1 MRITFG
7 KLVRRYVYDVRLGE
21 RKVSALYL
29 GDKKIWPTLSDTVY
43 SCVLDVAAVEGAAP
57 WAYWL
62 HALDAVGK
70 LGASAECYMKLT
82 AGGREYML
90 GSTFGGWYP
99 AEYDGRATVVFGDNG
114 PLWEKLQPGDVVT
127 VQLRV
132 PGRESGRMATVTG
145 TAAEMMFSLP
155 WLPGTG
161 LAFTVGKGQKR
172 TNAHWEFSV
181 VGQGSG
187 TLHIEGQSVIEGH
200 HRGDW
205 SMAVYAREMKVHR
218 PLRFVWDD
226 AYATGDAGVLMRVV
240 SHNGGTTVSGC
251 RLLWPGFTTT
261 LRLKVAAVTRH
272 G

>member
-1 MRITFG
+1 MRVTFG

-29 GDKKIWPTLSDTVY
+29 GDKKIWPTLRDTVY
-43 SCVLDVAAVEGAAP
+43 SCVLDVAAVEGALD

-127 VQLRV
+127 VQV
-132 PGRESGRMATVTG
+132 
-145 TAAEMMFSLP
+145 
-155 WLPGTG
+155 
-161 LAFTVGKGQKR
+161 
-172 TNAHWEFSV
+172 
-181 VGQGSG
+181 
-187 TLHIEGQSVIEGH
+187 
-200 HRGDW
+200 
-205 SMAVYAREMKVHR
+205 
-218 PLRFVWDD
+218 
-226 AYATGDAGVLMRVV
+226 RVV
-240 SHNGGTTVSGC
+240 SPEVLLTV
-251 RLLWPGFTTT
+251 
-261 LRLKVAAVTRH
+261 
-272 G
+272 

>member
-43 SCVLDVAAVEGAAP
+43 SCVLDVAAVEGALD

-90 GSTFGGWYP
+90 GSTFGGWYL

-127 VQLRV
+127 VQVRV
-132 PGRESGRMATVTG
+132 PARELDVVQTPHENAEVSGVVDV
-145 TAAEMMFSLP
+145 P

-161 LAFTVGKGQKR
+161 LSLRVTKGRKKSSAGVR
-172 TNAHWEFSV
+172 FSV
-181 VGQGSG
+181 TGQPSGTVHIGGFAQKNGHSRGSYYGTAYARDMGVINGWTSAFNDSWASGDGKLIVWGEWYNAGSG
-187 TLHIEGQSVIEGH
+187 YLRLLFPGFAET
-200 HRGDW
+200 
-205 SMAVYAREMKVHR
+205 
-218 PLRFVWDD
+218 LRF
-226 AYATGDAGVLMRVV
+226 RV
-240 SHNGGTTVSGC
+240 S
-251 RLLWPGFTTT
+251 
-261 LRLKVAAVTRH
+261 AVTRH